1 MPVVPR
7 PVSVAAR
14 HGALG
19 MAAANPDLPRSAAG
33 PNSPWL
39 LAVVVSIATFMEVL
53 DTTIANVALR
63 HIAGSL
69 AASQDESTY
78 VITSYLVSN
87 AIVLPIS
94 GWLSNVIGRKRFYM
108 ICVGLFTISSVAC
121 AFATN
126 LPMMLLFRVLQ
137 GVGGGGLAPTEQ
149 SIFADSF
156 TPKQRALAFS
166 LYGFTI
172 VTAPAIG
179 PVLGGWLT
187 DSFSWHWVFLINLP
201 VGVLSLTLTW
211 LFVYDSPLVQ
221 QERKALIAKG
231 LRVDYIGF
239 LLIILGFGSLQIVL
253 DRFEREDGFSS
264 TLIVVLSIACVVS
277 LATLVVWE
285 LVHDQPVMNLRLLK
299 VPAFSISCVIMFM
312 FGFIIVSTTQLLPQL
327 TQELLGYDATTAGLT
342 LGVGGFLTLF
352 IMPLAGVVTGKL
364 IQPRWLVFSALCGTA
379 GALHY
384 ASGLNLEISFFNASL
399 SRVIQVIWLP
409 FIFIP
414 LSAVQFTGVPPGKN
428 PDASAIINLMRNLG
442 GSWGVSV
449 ATTEL
454 AWRSQ
459 FHTARLSEHITPYN
473 GYGWGVPLG
482 QIARAVREQATI
494 LSYLDVFTVL
504 SLVAL
509 SVAPLALFLP
519 DVQKGAPAGG
529 H

>member
-1 MPVVPR
+1 
-7 PVSVAAR
+7 
-14 HGALG
+14 

-63 HIAGSL
+63 HIAGAL

-78 VITSYLVSN
+78 IITSYLVSN

-94 GWLSNVIGRKRFYM
+94 GWLSNVVGRKRFYM
-108 ICVGLFTISSVAC
+108 SCVALFTVSSVAC

-126 LPMMLLFRVLQ
+126 LPMMLFFRVMQ

-187 DSFSWHWVFLINLP
+187 DTFSWHWVFLINLP
-201 VGVLSLTLTW
+201 VGMLSLTLTW
-211 LFVYDSPLVQ
+211 FFVYDSPLVQ
-221 QERKALIAKG
+221 QERRTLIAKG
-231 LRVDYIGF
+231 LRIDYFGF

-264 TLIVVLSIACVVS
+264 PFILILTILCVLSLGVLI
-277 LATLVVWE
+277 VWE
-285 LVHDQPVMNLRLLK
+285 LWVNNPVMNLRLLRSRT
-299 VPAFSISCVIMFM
+299 FSISCIIMFM
-312 FGFIIVSTTQLLPQL
+312 FGFIIISTTQLLPQL
-327 TQELLGYDATTAGLT
+327 TQQLLGYDATTAGLT
-342 LGVGGFLTLF
+342 LGMGGFLTLF
-352 IMPLAGVVTGKL
+352 IMPLAGVVTGRI

-384 ASGLNLEISFFNASL
+384 ASSLNLNMSFYNASL
-399 SRVIQVIWLP
+399 SRVIQVMWLP

-442 GSWGVSV
+442 GSLGVSV
-449 ATTEL
+449 VTTAL

-459 FHTARLSEHITPYN
+459 FHTARLGEAITPYN
-473 GYGWGVPLG
+473 GYGFGVSLS
-482 QIARAVREQATI
+482 QIARAVQEQAAI
-494 LSYLDVFTVL
+494 MSYLDVFTIL
-504 SLVAL
+504 SLIAL

-519 DVQKGAPAGG
+519 NVQKGASAGG

>member
-1 MPVVPR
+1 M
-7 PVSVAAR
+7 SDTTA
-14 HGALG
+14 
-19 MAAANPDLPRSAAG
+19 LPRSAAG

-39 LAVVVSIATFMEVL
+39 LAVIVSIATFMEVL

-78 VITSYLVSN
+78 IITSYLVSN

-108 ICVGLFTISSVAC
+108 SCVALFTVSSVAC
-121 AFATN
+121 AFATS
-126 LPMMLLFRVLQ
+126 LPMMLLFRIMQ
-137 GVGGGGLAPTEQ
+137 GIGGGGLAPTEQ

-172 VTAPAIG
+172 VTAPAVG

-201 VGVLSLTLTW
+201 VGLISLTLTW
-211 LFVYDSPLVQ
+211 LFVYDSPLVI
-221 QERKALIAKG
+221 QERKALLAKG
-231 LRVDYIGF
+231 LRIDYVGF
-239 LLIILGFGSLQIVL
+239 LLIVLGFGSLQIVL

-264 TLIVVLSIACVVS
+264 PIILALTVICVVS
-277 LATLVVWE
+277 LAVLVVWE
-285 LVHDQPVMNLRLLK
+285 LVVDNPVMNLRLLK
-299 VPAFSISCVIMFM
+299 IRAFSISCIIMFM

-327 TQELLGYDATTAGLT
+327 TQELLHYDATTAGLT
-342 LGVGGFLTLF
+342 LGVGGLLTLF
-352 IMPLAGVVTGKL
+352 VMPAAGLITGRL
-364 IQPRWLVFSALCGTA
+364 IQPRWLVFSALCGTS

-384 ASGLNLEISFFNASL
+384 ASGLNLDISFFNASL
-399 SRVIQVIWLP
+399 SRVIQVVWLP

-449 ATTEL
+449 ATTLL
-454 AWRSQ
+454 AWRGQ
-459 FHTARLSEHITPYN
+459 FHTARLGEGITPYN

-482 QIARAVREQATI
+482 QIAQAVRQQAAI
-494 LSYLDVFTVL
+494 MSYLDVFTVL
-504 SLVAL
+504 SLISLA
-509 SVAPLALFLP
+509 VAPLALFLP
-519 DVQKGAPAGG
+519 NVQKGAQASG

>member
-1 MPVVPR
+1 M
-7 PVSVAAR
+7 SDTTA
-14 HGALG
+14 
-19 MAAANPDLPRSAAG
+19 LPRSAAG

-39 LAVVVSIATFMEVL
+39 LAVIVSIATFMEVL

-78 VITSYLVSN
+78 IITSYLVSN

-94 GWLSNVIGRKRFYM
+94 GWLSNVVGRKRFYM
-108 ICVGLFTISSVAC
+108 SCVALFTVSSVAC
-121 AFATN
+121 AFATS
-126 LPMMLLFRVLQ
+126 LPMMLLFRIMQ
-137 GVGGGGLAPTEQ
+137 GIGGGGLAPTEQ

-172 VTAPAIG
+172 VTAPAVG

-201 VGVLSLTLTW
+201 VGLISLALTW
-211 LFVYDSPLVQ
+211 LFVYDSPLVI
-221 QERKALIAKG
+221 QERKALLAKG
-231 LRVDYIGF
+231 LRIDYVGF
-239 LLIILGFGSLQIVL
+239 LLIVLGFGSLQIVL

-264 TLIVVLSIACVVS
+264 PIILALTVICVVS
-277 LATLVVWE
+277 LAVLVVWE
-285 LVHDQPVMNLRLLK
+285 LVVDNPVMNLRLLK
-299 VPAFSISCVIMFM
+299 IRAFSISCIIMFM

-327 TQELLGYDATTAGLT
+327 TQELLHYDATTAGLT
-342 LGVGGFLTLF
+342 LGVGGLLTLF
-352 IMPLAGVVTGKL
+352 VMPAAGLITGRL
-364 IQPRWLVFSALCGTA
+364 IQPRWLVFSALCGTS

-384 ASGLNLEISFFNASL
+384 ASGLDLDISFFNASL
-399 SRVIQVIWLP
+399 SRVIQVVWLP

-414 LSAVQFTGVPPGKN
+414 LSAVQFAGVPPGKN

-449 ATTEL
+449 ATTLL
-454 AWRSQ
+454 AWRGQ
-459 FHTARLSEHITPYN
+459 FHTARLGEGITPYN

-482 QIARAVREQATI
+482 QIAQAVRQQAAI
-494 LSYLDVFTVL
+494 MSYLDVFTVL
-504 SLVAL
+504 SLISLA
-509 SVAPLALFLP
+509 VAPLALFLP
-519 DVQKGAPAGG
+519 NVQKGAQASG